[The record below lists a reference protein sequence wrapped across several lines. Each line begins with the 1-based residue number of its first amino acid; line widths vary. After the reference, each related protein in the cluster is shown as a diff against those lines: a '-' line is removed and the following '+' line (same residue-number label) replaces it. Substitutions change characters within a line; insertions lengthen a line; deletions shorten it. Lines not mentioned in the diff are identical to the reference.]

1 MGWWKTERGTGGD
14 SWADE
19 MDGLM
24 KRLVAIHP
32 YLTKT
37 SPQGASCEDSGHVIT
52 MAEFADLV
60 EFCSRGHLV
69 VTVRHP
75 EDADRPLSQLHDSGV
90 ETYANDGQIHCDP
103 VLV

>member
-32 YLTKT
+32 R
-37 SPQGASCEDSGHVIT
+37 PNHDIT
-52 MAEFADLV
+52 MAELADLV

-69 VTVRHP
+69 VSIRHP